1 MTPFERQRASYVHQ
15 DEIDFAGLLTGVDV
29 GTIGF
34 ERQAVGEVHQGNGRW
49 GGRYFA
55 DQTGHWGYS
64 KVSVGVGRLYLPASC
79 SYSGVQDIDREL
91 SANMQ
96 SAPGLVAILAYDGL
110 CTFEFGIAVEIFGL
124 CRPEFDFPWYEHRIV
139 AVDQGPM
146 RAMGGIQVLA
156 DGGMELLTE
165 ARTIIIPGWRDRS
178 AAVPEELLDAL
189 RRAHARGARL
199 LSICSGVFVLAAT
212 GLLDAHGAT
221 THWRYTDE
229 LAERFPNILVD
240 PDVLYVDSGQ
250 LITSAGSAAGIDACL
265 HLVARDFGT
274 QVANSV
280 ARRLV
285 MSPQRSGGQAQFIPT
300 PVSPAPRSDL
310 SRVMQWARERLHEP
324 LEVRDLASEAAM
336 SERTFL
342 RRFSEASGQSPKTWL
357 QHERLGRARELLE
370 STDQNTEQIAQRCG
384 YRSVE
389 SFRVA
394 FRSVVGVPPSV
405 YRERFGHKS
414 CI

>member
-1 MTPFERQRASYVHQ
+1 MHAS
-15 DEIDFAGLLTGVDV
+15 
-29 GTIGF
+29 
-34 ERQAVGEVHQGNGRW
+34 
-49 GGRYFA
+49 
-55 DQTGHWGYS
+55 
-64 KVSVGVGRLYLPASC
+64 
-79 SYSGVQDIDREL
+79 
-91 SANMQ
+91 
-96 SAPGLVAILAYDGL
+96 PGLVAILAYDGL

-124 CRPEFDFPWYEHRIV
+124 ARPEFDFPWYSHQIA

-146 RAMGGIQVLA
+146 RAMGGIRVLA
-156 DGGMELLTE
+156 DGGLELLE
-165 ARTIIIPGWRDRS
+165 QARTVIIPGWRDRH
-178 AAVPEELLDAL
+178 AAVPEALLTAL
-189 RRAHARGARL
+189 RQAHARGARL

-212 GLLDAHGAT
+212 GLLDGRGAT
-221 THWRYTDE
+221 THWRYTAE
-229 LAERFPNILVD
+229 LSERFPNILVD

-285 MSPQRSGGQAQFIPT
+285 MSPQRTGGQAQFIPT
-300 PVSPAPRSDL
+300 PVSPTPRSDL

-342 RRFSEASGQSPKTWL
+342 RRFTEASGQSPKTWL

-370 STDQNTEQIAQRCG
+370 STDQHTEQIAQLCG

-394 FRSVVGVPPSV
+394 FRNVVGLPPSV
-405 YRERFGHKS
+405 YRERFGQTDKRMS
-414 CI
+414 